1 MTLVVLLAVL
11 FERQAI
17 SVRTLTWA
25 ALIVLVVTPE
35 ALVGASFQMSFAA
48 VFALVAFY
56 ENMPAASTAF

>member
-1 MTLVVLLAVL
+1 MQKTLVVLLAVL

-35 ALVGASFQMSFAA
+35 ALVGASF
-48 VFALVAFY
+48 
-56 ENMPAASTAF
+56 